1 MKMSETDVSCPL
13 TTLLYVPNEGFYLL
27 SRHIARLQSG
37 AVELFSRPE
46 VSLDVEELTREL
58 EKTVGVLGSDVRQ
71 RIRVVLSQDLQYK
84 ITSTPLPKASG
95 RTFLLR
101 LDTSATD
108 LPSRAIHKTTSREV
122 YDSARARVEADYTSD
137 GWAHGPPFDVLMWNI
152 RGDVTETSIANFAV
166 FLDGSELQ
174 QAVPEWNGDR
184 GVYVTP
190 RADKGLIAGIMRAEL
205 LEDGTLVEGDFTRE
219 DVLRYARCPDRYPMI
234 CFNAVRGV
242 YKVHLDVSLGAA
254 PVSPT
259 TQPVCVDIAPNK
271 NNTSGSMPASKL
283 FLDIPDVRTGSPTP
297 DTTPCLTPVSSARRS
312 SVSSAHHAS
321 KPILDEFQQEND
333 SPFVWRR
340 GVIIDCYDSYTNN
353 LLQLFDQ
360 EESFNSSLGSYVTVL
375 RADQVSWSDFEANVL
390 PHLDFVILSPGPG
403 SPHVPADI
411 GVGGNLLLAM
421 ASERLSIQ
429 PIPVL
434 GVCLGHQAL
443 AALFGGKVVSA
454 GELVH
459 GRTVPVRHEGSGLFE
474 GLPVDRP
481 LRMVRYNSLT
491 VDASTLPN
499 DLEVIA
505 TNPDDGEIMGLK
517 HKLLPLY
524 GVQFHPESICS
535 RRSMSGIDPGKQILR
550 NFMKIVDTFWSTHG
564 RPNRTP
570 LPSTVRQLGVLDLTE
585 TERPVSVLARHPSPQ
600 SLPDAVP
607 FRV

>member
-1 MKMSETDVSCPL
+1 MSETDVPCPL
-13 TTLLYVPNEGFYLL
+13 TTLLYVPNDGFYLL
-27 SRHIARLQSG
+27 SRHIARLQSA

-58 EKTVGVLGSDVRQ
+58 EKTIGVLGTDVRQ
-71 RIRVVLSQDLQYK
+71 RVRVVLTQDLQYQ
-84 ITSTPLPKASG
+84 ITSTPLPKATG
-95 RTFLLR
+95 RTLLLR

-108 LPSRAIHKTTSREV
+108 LPSRAVHKSTSRKV
-122 YDSARARVEADYTSD
+122 YESARARVGAGYTSD
-137 GWAHGPPFDVLMWNI
+137 GWAHGPPFDVLMWNT

-166 FLDGSELQ
+166 FLDGSELR
-174 QAVPEWNGDR
+174 QAVPEWDGDR

-190 RADKGLIAGIMRAEL
+190 RADKGLVAGIMRAEL

-242 YKVHLDVSLGAA
+242 YSVHLDVFLAA
-254 PVSPT
+254 TPVSPISPT
-259 TQPVCVDIAPNK
+259 TQPAYVDIAPNK
-271 NNTSGSMPASKL
+271 NHTPESMPISNL
-283 FLDIPDVRTGSPTP
+283 FLNIPDVRTGSPTP

-312 SVSSAHHAS
+312 SVSSAHHTS
-321 KPILDEFQQEND
+321 KPILDEFQREND

-375 RADQVSWSDFEANVL
+375 RADQLSWSDFEANVL

-421 ASERLSIQ
+421 ASERLPIQ

-459 GRTVPVRHEGSGLFE
+459 GRTVPVQHKGSGLFE

-550 NFMKIVDTFWSTHG
+550 NFMKIVDTFWSTNG
-564 RPNRTP
+564 RPNRIP
-570 LPSTVRQLGVLDLTE
+570 LPSTCSLGILHHNLFPTQFHLE
-585 TERPVSVLARHPSPQ
+585 S
-600 SLPDAVP
+600 
-607 FRV
+607 